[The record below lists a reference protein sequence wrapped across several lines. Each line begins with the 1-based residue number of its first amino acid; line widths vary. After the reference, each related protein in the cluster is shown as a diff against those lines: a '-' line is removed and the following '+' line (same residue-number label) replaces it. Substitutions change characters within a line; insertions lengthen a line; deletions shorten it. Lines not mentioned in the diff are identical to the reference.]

1 MSKTAKRLKEMG
13 VVLPKPAAPVANY
26 VPSVRAGSLLFVS
39 GQLPFGQDGKLA
51 ERHQGKLSANSEA
64 DAAREAAQLC
74 VINVLAQ
81 AHASLGD
88 LDRIK
93 QVVRLGGFFNVEF
106 ELRRPAPGDERRVQ
120 FRRRTVRRSG
130 PPRPNDGGR
139 IASAPQCAGRGR
151 SRVRDRGLTPVN
163 VPSWLVERPIAHRG
177 LHDSASGVIENTLRA
192 AEAAIAGGF
201 AIECDIQLSI
211 DGEAIVFHDETLD
224 RLTDATGPLSALS
237 AAEIAKIGI
246 KGSSEPPP
254 TFTVFL
260 NIVAGR
266 TPIICELKSRFDG
279 DWRIADRAAALAA
292 TYDGPLAFKSFDHDL
307 VAYLRLRRPHML
319 PPRGPCPIGLLAQAS
334 YDDPEWAF
342 LSAEQKRDWTDFDH
356 YDLARPDFLS
366 FNVDDLPH
374 KIPFLVK
381 ELTGAPIMAW
391 TVRTPEQREA
401 AHKWADQIVFDGDP
415 QSHRSWRPITYVGAL
430 GY

>member
-1 MSKTAKRLKEMG
+1 M
-13 VVLPKPAAPVANY
+13 
-26 VPSVRAGSLLFVS
+26 
-39 GQLPFGQDGKLA
+39 
-51 ERHQGKLSANSEA
+51 
-64 DAAREAAQLC
+64 
-74 VINVLAQ
+74 
-81 AHASLGD
+81 
-88 LDRIK
+88 
-93 QVVRLGGFFNVEF
+93 
-106 ELRRPAPGDERRVQ
+106 
-120 FRRRTVRRSG
+120 
-130 PPRPNDGGR
+130 
-139 IASAPQCAGRGR
+139 
-151 SRVRDRGLTPVN
+151 TPVN
-163 VPSWLVERPIAHRG
+163 APSWLVERPIAHRG
-177 LHDSASGVIENTLRA
+177 LHDSANGVMENTLRA

-201 AIECDIQLSI
+201 AIECDIQLSV

-237 AAEIAKIGI
+237 AAEIARVRI
-246 KGSSEPPP
+246 KDSGEPPP
-254 TFTVFL
+254 TFAAFL
-260 NIVAGR
+260 NTVAGR

-292 TYDGPLAFKSFDHDL
+292 AYDGPLAFKSFDHDL
-307 VAYLRLRRPHML
+307 AAYLRLRRPHML
-319 PPRGPCPIGLLAQAS
+319 PPGGPCPIGLLAQAS
-334 YDDPEWAF
+334 YEDPDWAF

-381 ELTGAPIMAW
+381 ELTGAPIMVW

-415 QSHRSWRPITYVGAL
+415 QSHGSWRPISYVGAL